1 MFPAQE
7 MDLKIV
13 MCTIFVVIMIST
25 VHSFINY
32 NVDEMANVDAEII
45 QQIIEWDYFKL
56 NFCCW

>member
-1 MFPAQE
+1 